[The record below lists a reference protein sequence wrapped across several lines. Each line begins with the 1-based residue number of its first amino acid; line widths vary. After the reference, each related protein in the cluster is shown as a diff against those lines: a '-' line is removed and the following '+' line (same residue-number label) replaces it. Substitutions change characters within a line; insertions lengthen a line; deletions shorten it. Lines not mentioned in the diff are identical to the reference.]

1 MSRRG
6 AAKPYTSVQGH
17 HESSIVIVTIETQ
30 RRQSALDGSLGYTPG
45 CLGGS
50 SCAPEA
56 VQPLSLGHPCNVMT
70 QCCLGLC
77 TL

>member
-45 CLGGS
+45 CL
-50 SCAPEA
+50 EA
-56 VQPLSLGHPCNVMT
+56 AVLQKPSNPCP
-70 QCCLGLC
+70 
-77 TL
+77 